1 MKRKILLIAIGLTLF
16 VIVLVGICNIVV
28 NSNACGRTFDNA
40 DDIPPQNTAL
50 LLGTNPVSRYDHSPN
65 FFYKARIEATA
76 SLYRKGKFK
85 RLIISGDK
93 HQGYDEPAAMTNDLV
108 KLGIPKEVI
117 ATDGSGHRTLLSM
130 KNIQQDFDIDSVII
144 ISQKWHNER
153 SIYLADKMG
162 IHAIGYNAKD
172 ARNTRT
178 LLTHIREKL
187 ARVKIF
193 IDIYITNRKDF
204 NL

>member
-1 MKRKILLIAIGLTLF
+1 MRRKILFISIGLTLLLT
-16 VIVLVGICNIVV
+16 VLVGVCNIIV

-40 DDIPPQNTAL
+40 DDIPPQYTAL
-50 LLGTNPVSRYDHSPN
+50 LLGTSPTSRLNHRPN

-76 SLYRKGKFK
+76 NLYRKGKFK

-93 HQGYDEPAAMTNDLV
+93 CAGYDEPAMMTNDLV
-108 KLGIPKEVI
+108 SLGVPREII
-117 ATDGSGHRTLLSM
+117 STDGSGQRTLLSL
-130 KNIQQDFDIDSVII
+130 KNIRHEFNIDSTII

-172 ARNTRT
+172 ARNSRT
-178 LLTHIREKL
+178 FITHVREKL

-193 IDIYITNRKDF
+193 IDIYLTNRNYF
-204 NL
+204 E

>member
-1 MKRKILLIAIGLTLF
+1 MLFAIDVGNTNFTIGL
-16 VIVLVGICNIVV
+16 
-28 NSNACGRTFDNA
+28 FD
-40 DDIPPQNTAL
+40 
-50 LLGTNPVSRYDHSPN
+50 
-65 FFYKARIEATA
+65 
-76 SLYRKGKFK
+76 GK
-85 RLIISGDK
+85 
-93 HQGYDEPAAMTNDLV
+93 ELV
-108 KLGIPKEVI
+108 KTFRMITK
-117 ATDGSGHRTLLSM
+117 TSRTSDEFGVFFGEWLMLNGFS
-130 KNIQQDFDIDSVII
+130 IRDIDSVII

-178 LLTHIREKL
+178 FLTHIREKL

>member
-1 MKRKILLIAIGLTLF
+1 MIAG
-16 VIVLVGICNIVV
+16 
-28 NSNACGRTFDNA
+28 NAHGETAVRE
-40 DDIPPQNTAL
+40 DDI
-50 LLGTNPVSRYDHSPN
+50 
-65 FFYKARIEATA
+65 
-76 SLYRKGKFK
+76 RKQF
-85 RLIISGDK
+85 
-93 HQGYDEPAAMTNDLV
+93 AF
-108 KLGIPKEVI
+108 
-117 ATDGSGHRTLLSM
+117 
-130 KNIQQDFDIDSVII
+130 IQEGIDSVII

-178 LLTHIREKL
+178 FLTHIREKL